1 MTSEFKNFWV
11 LENGIKNT
19 SNRKKELML
28 NCAIKY
34 AEENINSMIA
44 IGNSKSD
51 ANAFSASMSMNNN
64 VSAPAISFNCKDAF
78 G

>member
-1 MTSEFKNFWV
+1 
-11 LENGIKNT
+11 
-19 SNRKKELML
+19 ML

-44 IGNSKSD
+44 IGNMKSD
-51 ANAFSASMSMNNN
+51 ANTFSASMSTNNK
-64 VSAPAISFNCKDAF
+64 VSAPVISFNCMDAF

>member
-1 MTSEFKNFWV
+1 
-11 LENGIKNT
+11 
-19 SNRKKELML
+19 ML

-44 IGNSKSD
+44 IGNMKSD
-51 ANAFSASMSMNNN
+51 ANAFSASMSTNNN